1 MSLPMNRTTIY
12 YNLSFYKEIINIESD
27 NIKRDSSKRSQWE
40 FKYDK
45 YVSNKINFV
54 TGKIN

>member
-1 MSLPMNRTTIY
+1 MNRTTIY